1 MSNLKDKYNNRF
13 DDGAETK
20 APSSSKL
27 LEKYDAYKT
36 SSYKP
41 KSITQTQKPEQ
52 TLYTTKS
59 GRNITMST
67 LENWANPRYK
77 AGEDEVKEIKEFL
90 NGTRR
95 MNPKKGV
102 NGLDLETT
110 ANIDALRPNI
120 SRQLPSVSAISS
132 FGTGLT
138 EGLLPF
144 LDIEKHDAKVAA
156 KEAKRNSQ
164 NGNYYYNNNEAQWV
178 NRNADE
184 NKLANIGGRLGGSMV
199 LYKGASSIP
208 AVGKIAE
215 GATKALGG
223 TKVAGYLGNLI
234 ADTSVDL
241 GLDTLPQI
249 VRDIRDD
256 KNGKDVAIGAAEN
269 LAANIG
275 FNIGGDALGR
285 LIGKVLDGK
294 NAQNVVDAIKKDAKP
309 EVPTKVAPTPEMLEA
324 QAKRI
329 AEEQKALTPDSL
341 SNYQKEIDAA
351 REAQRAEEAMSRRLL
366 EEQNA
371 QPSDLNSLMEQFNK
385 SQNTNNALD
394 GRADLPVSTP
404 KQAQTTIPTL
414 AENKPLKT
422 ASSVSIKKTSYDTK
436 KVSDRTLDRV
446 MNDHFNMFGKS
457 IPEVRAELKAAIN
470 EYEQTFSKESL
481 DRVREL
487 TAQAERQMTGG
498 IYNRV
503 KDAGKRSGN
512 ARPISYPN
520 SRGTITDNVMGYIDS
535 ITAKHAITNSGAS
548 YDDDM
553 KALSDLISKDS
564 AEAETLWASL
574 SSLKQSL
581 DSFVKTG
588 DEANLD
594 KAIEDMTTFVRESDI
609 PYSKI
614 QLPFETSIK
623 KAVEAFQN
631 NSARNIAENTGLN
644 GISRRIAEEQTANV
658 TQAIPEAVQSTA
670 KSVSYVPERTVEE
683 VASQG
688 AQRASKYA
696 SDTLINKTDMDD
708 GIKEAFAD
716 NPVIYNQLSN
726 ADTSLKATQIM
737 ESGNLNNAY
746 KQYKDLLASKN
757 AVAVPL
763 GYDIAKQMVA
773 EGNHDG
779 ALDIL
784 EELSRELTRSGQF
797 SQAAAIRLVKEDPMA
812 ALRLM
817 QRQVKKINDYGAK
830 KFKNWTDFKL
840 TDDEVKAFGDL
851 KKGDEEAINNLFD
864 SITMRMANEM
874 PSTTWEK
881 IVEATKLAMMF
892 NPRTHIRNV
901 AANTILAPIRSLSD
915 RVSAIG
921 QNIAHLIN
929 PDVQVTQSLVGGTK
943 EQKNLARQIF
953 DEKILPLLK
962 NSDKWENVA
971 NNVERGK
978 QVFKDSAIGEG
989 LRNPTIKGIEV
1000 VNSLTGGKLQDI
1012 VDNLDDSV
1020 KGSVLENLRRFN
1032 YHLLGE
1038 VEDNPFV
1045 KTNFVNRLASYMKA
1059 QGINDIDSVS
1069 NDAIQ
1074 TAYQEALKATFKD
1087 DNFMTKAFTGI
1098 KKSTGKFGE
1107 VMLPFVKTPANIAK
1121 RGIDYSPVGF
1131 IETLMNLNGRQFA
1144 DVMDDLSKNI
1154 VGTAAIALGYT
1165 LAEKGLIQG
1174 ALSDNKNEK
1183 QFEKQQGK
1191 QAFSINLGDKYYTF
1205 DWAQPASIPLI
1216 IGATIHDAV
1225 KESDEEN
1232 ANYLDIAKQGT
1243 IAAVDAWANTS
1254 PISSLQEILG
1264 GGEYASDSVGENIL
1278 NSVTNFP
1285 QRVIPSL
1292 SSAIAKTSDP
1302 VYRET
1307 YEKNNPLSTYVNVIK
1322 SKIPGLSKTL
1332 PVSYDTWGQE
1342 RRRQETT
1349 GDAIV
1354 ANFLNPGT
1362 FGYNSSTPIDN
1373 EIQRLGE
1380 TSVSAFP
1387 RKAENAIGDR
1397 TLTVKER
1404 SDYQREMGRHSYE
1417 LAEKFLNSDIYR
1429 QLDDAE
1435 RTNLLSKLYSASK
1448 AVAENDLF
1456 GKEYPSTYKTYA
1468 EIYKNE
1474 GADAL
1479 IEHITKSEKFSDRDL
1494 STASSKNQRIYDAKS
1509 DEGLNVLS
1517 EIKKKYDTVSTKNA
1531 YKYFES
1537 QGNIPTLE
1545 AGEYLYMLDET
1556 AKGHSKGVQ
1565 NAYDKGGYSAV
1576 YDYYTIKNNADTNG
1590 NGSLTKGEIQEYLA
1604 SFGMDEPHINA
1615 WLEVFGK

>member
-20 APSSSKL
+20 APSSSGL
-27 LEKYDAYKT
+27 IEKYDAYKT

-41 KSITQTQKPEQ
+41 KSNTQTQKPEQ

-178 NRNADE
+178 NRNAGE
-184 NKLANIGGRLGGSMV
+184 SKLANIGGRLGGSMV

-223 TKVAGYLGNLI
+223 GKVAGYLGNLI

-249 VRDIRDD
+249 VRDIKDD
-256 KNGKDVAIGAAEN
+256 KKGKDVAIGAAEN

-285 LIGKVLDGK
+285 LIGKVLDRK
-294 NAQNVVDAIKKDAKP
+294 SAQKLADAVKKAESEEPVKD
-309 EVPTKVAPTPEMLEA
+309 MSEA
-324 QAKRI
+324 ISKRI
-329 AEEQKALTPDSL
+329 A
-341 SNYQKEIDAA
+341 
-351 REAQRAEEAMSRRLL
+351 

-394 GRADLPVSTP
+394 SRADLPVSTP
-404 KQAQTTIPTL
+404 KQTQTTIPTI

-422 ASSVSIKKTSYDTK
+422 ASSESIKKTSYDTK

-503 KDAGKRSGN
+503 KDAGKRSGK

-535 ITAKHAITNSGAS
+535 ITAKHAITSSGAS

-553 KALSDLISKDS
+553 KALSDLIPKDS

-588 DEANLD
+588 NEANLD

-609 PYSKI
+609 PYSEI

-623 KAVEAFQN
+623 KAVDAFQN
-631 NSARNIAENTGLN
+631 NSARNIAESTGLN

-670 KSVSYVPERTVEE
+670 KSVSPVPQSTVEE

-708 GIKEAFAD
+708 SIKEVFAG

-737 ESGNLNNAY
+737 ESGDLNNAY
-746 KQYKDLLASKN
+746 KQYKNLLASKN

-830 KFKNWTDFKL
+830 KFKNWTNFKL
-840 TDDEVKAFGDL
+840 TDDEVKAFGNL

-953 DEKILPLLK
+953 DEKILPLLE

-1020 KGSVLENLRRFN
+1020 KGSVLENLRRFD
-1032 YHLLGE
+1032 YYLLGE
-1038 VEDNPFV
+1038 IEDNPFV
-1045 KTNFVNRLASYMKA
+1045 KANFVNRLASYMKA

-1087 DNFMTKAFTGI
+1087 DNFMTKAFTGM
-1098 KKSTGKFGE
+1098 KKSLGKFGE
-1107 VMLPFVKTPANIAK
+1107 VLFPFVKTPANIAK

-1131 IETLMNLNGRQFA
+1131 IETLRGMKGREFA

-1154 VGTAAIALGYT
+1154 TGTAAITLGFI
-1165 LAEKGLIQG
+1165 LAQKGHIQG
-1174 ALSDNKNEK
+1174 ALSSNKNKE
-1183 QFEKQQGK
+1183 QLQKQQGK
-1191 QAFSINLGDKYYTF
+1191 QAFSVKIGDNYYTF
-1205 DWAQPASIPLI
+1205 DWAQPASIPII
-1216 IGATIHDAV
+1216 IGATISDIV
-1225 KESDEEN
+1225 NSDDKEEQN
-1232 ANYLDIAKQGT
+1232 VLNVIKQS
-1243 IAAVDAWANTS
+1243 AAASLDAWEDTS
-1254 PISSLQEILG
+1254 PLTALQELFKTD
-1264 GGEYASDSVGENIL
+1264 ASGKKSFGNNVL
-1278 NSVTNFP
+1278 NLISEFP
-1285 QRVIPSL
+1285 QRLVPAL
-1292 SSAIAKTSDP
+1292 SGSIARTVDTTK
-1302 VYRET
+1302 RET
-1307 YEKNNPLSTYVNVIK
+1307 YVKGDPLQTFKNKTI
-1322 SKIPGLSKTL
+1322 SKIPGLSETL
-1332 PVSYDTWGQE
+1332 PASYDSWGRPVKYQDN
-1342 RRRQETT
+1342 RQ
-1349 GDAIV
+1349 DAFI
-1354 ANFLNPGT
+1354 ANFLNPGKL
-1362 FGYNSSTPIDN
+1362 GYNATTPIDGEIERLADELKGNNKMYPKVMDRSFDGHPLSN
-1373 EIQRLGE
+1373 EAYSKYQKGTGE
-1380 TSVSAFP
+1380 VSYKTAEAFINSP
-1387 RKAENAIGDR
+1387 LYK
-1397 TLTVKER
+1397 TL
-1404 SDYQREMGRHSYE
+1404 SDE
-1417 LAEKFLNSDIYR
+1417 EKVD
-1429 QLDDAE
+1429 
-1435 RTNLLSKLYSASK
+1435 TLSKIYSMAKAITEKKLFSK
-1448 AVAENDLF
+1448 AYPDDTKKYCEAYDNGGTQGVINYIFTKDDFKKHDLSMTSTKAQRVYDEKQTA
-1456 GKEYPSTYKTYA
+1456 GLDVLGNIKKEYETV
-1468 EIYKNE
+1468 
-1474 GADAL
+1474 
-1479 IEHITKSEKFSDRDL
+1479 
-1494 STASSKNQRIYDAKS
+1494 TAN
-1509 DEGLNVLS
+1509 
-1517 EIKKKYDTVSTKNA
+1517 NA

-1545 AGEYLYMLDET
+1545 AGEYLYMLDE
-1556 AKGHSKGVQ
+1556 KNGEHSKRVTK
-1565 NAYDKGGYSAV
+1565 AYEMGGYDAV
-1576 YDYYTIKNNADTNG
+1576 YDYYNIKNNADFDENKSISQKEIRAYLE
-1590 NGSLTKGEIQEYLA
+1590 SLGIGEPTIE
-1604 SFGMDEPHINA
+1604 A
-1615 WLEVFGK
+1615 WIGVFKVEKKKKEQ